1 MDNFSITKYGKPLL
15 KSKYTIDLVK
25 KVFYSTVDDLVLDF
39 TNCHDWTFTTGSFCT
54 FVTGNQ
60 CGFNTGGHCTFNT
73 YHNCTFDTDSNCTF
87 QTSGNC
93 TFKTG
98 NDCTFLL
105 FDINTCK
112 FKSYDGISTILDRRD
127 KKHYLL
133 TKEFVQ
139 LQKIKHD

>member
-25 KVFYSTVDDLVLDF
+25 KVFYSTVDDLVLNF
-39 TNCHDWTFTTGSFCT
+39 TNCHDWTITTGSFCT
-54 FVTGNQ
+54 FLTGSE
-60 CGFNTGGHCTFNT
+60 CIFKTGGYCTFHT
-73 YHNCTFDTDSNCTF
+73 SYSCTFYTDTNCTFT
-87 QTSGNC
+87 TSGNC

-98 NDCTFLL
+98 QLCIFLL
-105 FDINTCK
+105 FDINSCT
-112 FKSYDGISTILDRRD
+112 FKSYDGISTILDRGD

-139 LQKIKHD
+139 LQKVKYG